1 MLQDLTHSPAPSPDD
16 ARHYAVVA
24 SRYNAALVE
33 PMVEAALA
41 ELSRLEPASRTEV
54 FRAPGSF
61 EIPFLASRIARDL
74 KPDAILC
81 LGVILRG
88 ETGHADLIASSVSDE
103 LCRLSVEAGLPV
115 IHGVLLLKDQAQA
128 EARCLPGNSNRGT
141 EAARA
146 AVLLLRE
153 TTTLPTP

>member
-1 MLQDLTHSPAPSPDD
+1 MLQDLTYSPAPSPDD

-24 SRYNAALVE
+24 SRYNATLVE
-33 PMVEAALA
+33 PMVDAALA

-54 FRAPGSF
+54 FRTPGSF
-61 EIPFLASRIARDL
+61 EIPFLASRVARAL

-81 LGVILRG
+81 LGVILCG

-115 IHGVLLLKDQAQA
+115 IHGVLLLKDRAQA